1 LALSSADA
9 VADCVTNNEREY
21 WYAVIHVN
29 TASEHKHG
37 KADKADKQNYGFCGV
52 NNAHGVTLQEC
63 WRTAPPQMRYA
74 KSSFTFGLVNGAG
87 GSSSCSHKISVSSVI
102 AQPES

>member
-37 KADKADKQNYGFCGV
+37 KTDKADKQNYGFCGV
-52 NNAHGVTLQEC
+52 NNAHDVTLQEL
-63 WRTAPPQMRYA
+63 RQTKLLQNLRA
-74 KSSFTFGLVNGAG
+74 KSFCAYVFY
-87 GSSSCSHKISVSSVI
+87 
-102 AQPES
+102 P